1 MFTRLHNLVPLVVL
15 LASPVFAGDLEAGK
29 ALYTTCIACH
39 SDDGSGN
46 VALQSPAVAGQSQAY
61 VERQLQNFKSG
72 VRGAVSGDTLGAQ
85 MRPMAATLTDDA
97 AVANVAAYI
106 ATLPSPAPETNVEG
120 NVERGSKE
128 YIGKCGACH
137 GENAR
142 GNDALNSPD
151 LTVLRDSYMIRQV
164 KNFQSGLRG
173 AHADDKYGKQMAM
186 MAKLVDDEQLNDIAA
201 FINALAAE

>member
-1 MFTRLHNLVPLVVL
+1 MFTRLRKLVPLAVL
-15 LASPVFAGDLEAGK
+15 LASPAFAGDPEAGK

-46 VALQSPAVAGQSQAY
+46 AALQSPAVAGQSQAY
-61 VERQLQNFKSG
+61 VERQLRNFKSG
-72 VRGAVSGDTLGAQ
+72 VRGAVAGDTLGAQ
-85 MRPMAATLTDDA
+85 MRPMAATLADDA
-97 AVANVAAYI
+97 AIANVAAYI
-106 ATLPSPAPETNVEG
+106 ATLPAPQTEAGVEG
-120 NVERGSKE
+120 NIERGSKE

-164 KNFQSGLRG
+164 KNFQTGVRG
-173 AHADDKYGKQMAM
+173 AHDDDKYGKQMAM
-186 MAKLVDDEQLNDIAA
+186 MAKLVNDEQLNDIAA
-201 FINALAAE
+201 FINALATE